1 MNNQVIFQS
10 EQTVAN
16 VAVVNVLDIMKAVTS
31 TVRTIIS
38 IVSAICR
45 IAWAAVSGI
54 IGLLNTPVEMLSR
67 YYSSVL
73 EREVSV
79 KQTRWL
85 VIAQI
90 AFVVMILP
98 CEAALAFRMFGVALF
113 AGSVWRCSKV
123 I

>member
-16 VAVVNVLDIMKAVTS
+16 VAVVNVLDIMKAVMS
-31 TVRTIIS
+31 TVRTIVTIIS
-38 IVSAICR
+38 AVCN

-54 IGLLNTPVEMLSR
+54 ASLLNAPIAMLSR
-67 YYSSVL
+67 YYSNVL

-98 CEAALAFRMFGVALF
+98 CDASLAFRMFGVAIF
-113 AGSVWRCSKV
+113 AASVWRCSKV
-123 I
+123 L